1 MKAYQP
7 MAYPSAP
14 HPVAPGEPADPAWP
28 GLMDHIQPHGWLL
41 VLHGPD
47 LIIIQASANLET
59 LTGQPLAA
67 ILGQPVR
74 AVIGRAAANVLSRSL
89 ARAEPDGLGPLPA
102 TLVTG
107 RGRHR
112 VAMQGHWDAGGFV
125 LEMEPLSLGTAAN
138 GAINGFGTAI
148 RRYRHIGDV
157 NALAT
162 AITHDARLLTG
173 FDRALMVRL
182 SGGMT
187 PEVVANSGAGPEPHD
202 GPPFQPLPPPVLA
215 LLELNRVRLLLD
227 IHAPPVPVLPALN
240 PLTGQPINLSRG
252 TLRPATRLFEAHARA
267 RGVRT
272 LLIVSI
278 LCAGRLWGYLW
289 CESRRPHAVGLHVRA
304 LFEGLGEIAA
314 AQIAALEE
322 RNTGELRSRA
332 NRGLA
337 RLGRL
342 LREQTDLIDGIAS
355 ARSVLGE
362 ILPHEQMA
370 ISVDGRSWSSGGGPS
385 PAHWLRLLDA
395 GATGR
400 RDGLRWIERAAG
412 SVDQDEIGM
421 ADVLDVELHGSHL
434 LLLRTAGRRWSPLE
448 LEVAQELHHLLA
460 DRHAELYRRKTE
472 QQLHKLA
479 NFDRTTGLPNRDHL
493 LRALEQA
500 LTVGME
506 VAVAVI
512 GLDRF
517 RYMKAALG
525 EAASDHLLTA
535 VGQRLRAVVPAGD
548 LLARIDTGEFAV
560 LLVEE
565 GPARI
570 DALAAA
576 VRDALRTSVQVEER
590 DIFVTGSLGFVTHC
604 GQGEAAAEMLRD
616 AEIASAEAEAAGGG
630 GRRIFDAAMRTR
642 LTERHELYDRLRQ
655 ALQGND
661 GVRVVYQPI
670 IRLSDGKLAGFE
682 ALARWTDPE
691 RGPIP
696 PTIFVPVA
704 EETGLIVPLGNY
716 ILVQACRQVVRW
728 NQDREEPIYISVN
741 LSPYQLDPSRL
752 DIARWVQGV
761 LDMTGCR
768 PEWLQL
774 EITESGLI
782 GSGGAAPDVLKSL
795 RALGVALAIDDFGTG
810 YSSLAYLQELP
821 VDTIK
826 IDRSFVTRME
836 GSEKGMA
843 LVSAILHIA
852 GIMEYGVVAE
862 GVENPSQASLLREM
876 GCDRAQ
882 GYHYAKPLEQE
893 LASAM
898 LRQYDAGTLM
908 LAASGT

>member
-1 MKAYQP
+1 
-7 MAYPSAP
+7 MAHPP
-14 HPVAPGEPADPAWP
+14 DPVAQSDAKPASSSWP

-41 VLHGPD
+41 VLQGDD
-47 LIIIQASANLET
+47 LRIIQASANVEMLA
-59 LTGQPLAA
+59 GQPLDA

-74 AVIGRAAANVLSRSL
+74 MVIGRAAANLLGRAL
-89 ARAEPDGLGPLPA
+89 AKAEPDGLGPLP
-102 TLVTG
+102 VTVVSG
-107 RGRHR
+107 RSRHR

-125 LEMEPLSLGTAAN
+125 LELEPLSMGTAAN

-148 RRYRHIGDV
+148 RRYRHINDV
-157 NALAT
+157 ASLSA

-182 SGGMT
+182 AGGEA
-187 PEVVANSGAGPEPHD
+187 PEVVAVSCASGAADG
-202 GPPFQPLPPPVLA
+202 GPPFQPLPPPILA

-227 IHAPPVPVLPALN
+227 IHAPPVPVLPAIN
-240 PLTGQPINLSRG
+240 PLTGQAINLSRAA
-252 TLRPATRLFEAHARA
+252 LRPATRVFEAHARA

-272 LLIVSI
+272 VLIVSI
-278 LCAGRLWGYLW
+278 LCGGRLWGYLW
-289 CESRRPHAVGLHVRA
+289 CESRRPHPVGLHVRA

-314 AQIAALEE
+314 AQIGALEE
-322 RNTGELRSRA
+322 RTMTALRGAA

-337 RLGRL
+337 RMARL
-342 LREQTDLIDGIAS
+342 LREHASLIDGIAS
-355 ARSVLGE
+355 ARAVLGE

-370 ISVDGRSWSSGGGPS
+370 ISMDGRSWSSSGGPS
-385 PAHWLRLLDA
+385 PTHWLRLLDA
-395 GATGR
+395 AATGR

-421 ADVLDVELHGSHL
+421 ADVLDIELHGSHL
-434 LLLRTAGRRWSPLE
+434 LLLRQAGRRWSPVE

-500 LTVGME
+500 LAVGME

-517 RYMKAALG
+517 RYVKAALG
-525 EAASDHLLTA
+525 EAASDQLLTA
-535 VGQRLRAVVPAGD
+535 VGRRLRGAVSAGD

-560 LLVEE
+560 LLVED

-570 DALAAA
+570 DALASA
-576 VRDALRTSVQVEER
+576 VRDALRASFPLEDRE
-590 DIFVTGSLGFVTHC
+590 IFVTGSLGVVTHC
-604 GQGEAAAEMLRD
+604 GQQETAAAEMLRD
-616 AEIASAEAEAAGGG
+616 AEIASAEAESAGGG
-630 GRRIFDAAMRTR
+630 GRRIFDAAMRAR

-655 ALQGND
+655 AIQAND

-696 PTIFVPVA
+696 PTVFVPVA
-704 EETGLIVPLGNY
+704 EETGLIVPLGNH

-728 NQDREEPIYISVN
+728 NRDRQQPIYVSVN

-761 LDMTGCR
+761 LEMTGCK
-768 PEWLQL
+768 PEWLHL

-782 GSGGAAPDVLKSL
+782 GSGGAAPGALKSL

-836 GSEKGMA
+836 GSEKGLA

-893 LASAM
+893 TATAMLHQYDTGGPALAS
-898 LRQYDAGTLM
+898 
-908 LAASGT
+908 LATG

>member
-1 MKAYQP
+1 
-7 MAYPSAP
+7 MAYPPDPRS
-14 HPVAPGEPADPAWP
+14 VAPGEPTDRSWP

-41 VLHGPD
+41 VLQGPD
-47 LIIIQASANLET
+47 LIIIQASANVET
-59 LTGQPLAA
+59 LAGQPLTH

-74 AVIGRAAANVLSRSL
+74 AVIGRAAANLLGRCL
-89 ARAEPDGLGPLPA
+89 AKAEPDGLGPLPA

-107 RGRHR
+107 NGRHR

-148 RRYRHIGDV
+148 RRYRHITDV
-157 NALAT
+157 VALAA
-162 AITHDARLLTG
+162 AITHDARRLTG

-187 PEVVANSGAGPEPHD
+187 PEVVANSTAGGEADD

-227 IHAPPVPVLPALN
+227 IHAPPVPVLPVLN
-240 PLTGQPINLSRG
+240 PLTGQPINLSRAA
-252 TLRPATRLFEAHARA
+252 LRPATRLFEAHARA

-272 LLIVSI
+272 LLIVSV
-278 LCAGRLWGYLW
+278 LCGGRLWGYLW

-332 NRGLA
+332 NRGMA
-337 RLGRL
+337 RLARL

-370 ISVDGRSWSSGGGPS
+370 ISIDGRSWSSGGGPS

-395 GATGR
+395 AATGR

-421 ADVLDVELHGSHL
+421 ADVLDIDLHGSHL
-434 LLLRTAGRRWSPLE
+434 LLLRPAGRRWSGVE

-500 LTVGME
+500 LTVGMD

-517 RYMKAALG
+517 RYVKAALG
-525 EAASDHLLTA
+525 EVASDQLLTV

-560 LLVEE
+560 LLVED

-576 VRDALRTSVQVEER
+576 VRDALRTSFQVEER
-590 DIFVTGSLGFVTHC
+590 DIFVTGSLGVVTHC
-604 GQGEAAAEMLRD
+604 GQDEAAAEMLRD
-616 AEIASAEAEAAGGG
+616 AEIASAEAEASGGG
-630 GRRIFDAAMRTR
+630 GRRVFDAAMRAR

-655 ALQGND
+655 AIQDND

-670 IRLSDGKLAGFE
+670 IRLSDGRLAGFE
-682 ALARWTDPE
+682 ALARWTDAE

-728 NQDREEPIYISVN
+728 NRDRDEPIYISVN

-752 DIARWVQGV
+752 DIARWVRGV
-761 LDMTGCR
+761 LEMTGCR
-768 PEWLQL
+768 PEWLHL

-782 GSGGAAPDVLKSL
+782 GSGGAAPDALKSL

-836 GSEKGMA
+836 GSEKGLA

-882 GYHYAKPLEQE
+882 GYHYAKPLEQDM
-893 LASAM
+893 ATAM
-898 LRQYDAGTLM
+898 LHQYDAGTPALAGGGA
-908 LAASGT
+908 LAAG

>member
-1 MKAYQP
+1 MVTPPDPVSLSDGQP
-7 MAYPSAP
+7 AASS
-14 HPVAPGEPADPAWP
+14 WP

-41 VLHGPD
+41 VLQGDD
-47 LIIIQASANLET
+47 LRIIQASANVEL
-59 LTGQPLAA
+59 LAGQPLAA

-74 AVIGRAAANVLSRSL
+74 AVIGRAAANLLGRALSK
-89 ARAEPDGLGPLPA
+89 AEPDGLGPLP
-102 TLVTG
+102 VTVVSG

-125 LEMEPLSLGTAAN
+125 LELEPLSMGNAAN

-148 RRYRHIGDV
+148 RRYRHISDV
-157 NALAT
+157 AALSA

-182 SGGMT
+182 AGAAP
-187 PEVVANSGAGPEPHD
+187 PEVVAVSCASAAVED
-202 GPPFQPLPPPVLA
+202 GPPFQPLPPSILA

-227 IHAPPVPVLPALN
+227 IHAPPVPVLPVLN
-240 PLTGQPINLSRG
+240 PVTGQPINLSRAA
-252 TLRPATRLFEAHARA
+252 LRPATRLFEAHARA

-272 LLIVSI
+272 VLIVSI
-278 LCAGRLWGYLW
+278 LCGGRLWGYLW
-289 CESRRPHAVGLHVRA
+289 CESRRPHPVGLHVRA

-314 AQIAALEE
+314 AQIGALEE
-322 RNTGELRSRA
+322 RTITVLRSAA

-337 RLGRL
+337 RMGRL
-342 LREQTDLIDGIAS
+342 LREHASLIDGIAA
-355 ARSVLGE
+355 ARTVLGE
-362 ILPHEQMA
+362 ILPHDQMA
-370 ISVDGRSWSSGGGPS
+370 ISMDGRSWSSGGGPS

-395 GATGR
+395 AATGR

-421 ADVLDVELHGSHL
+421 ADVLDIELHGSHL
-434 LLLRTAGRRWSPLE
+434 LLLRQAGRRWSPLE

-460 DRHAELYRRKTE
+460 DRHAELYRRRTE

-500 LTVGME
+500 LAVGME

-517 RYMKAALG
+517 RYVKAALG
-525 EAASDHLLTA
+525 EAASDQLLAA
-535 VGQRLRAVVPAGD
+535 VGQRLRGAVSAGD

-560 LLVEE
+560 LLVED
-565 GPARI
+565 GAARF

-576 VRDALRTSVQVEER
+576 VRDALRTSFPLEDRE
-590 DIFVTGSLGFVTHC
+590 IFVTGSLGVVTHC
-604 GQGEAAAEMLRD
+604 GKEEAAAEMLRD

-630 GRRIFDAAMRTR
+630 GRRVFDAAMRAR
-642 LTERHELYDRLRQ
+642 LTERHDLYDRLRQ
-655 ALQGND
+655 AIQGND

-704 EETGLIVPLGNY
+704 EETGLIVPLGNH

-728 NQDREEPIYISVN
+728 NRDRQQPIYVSVN

-761 LDMTGCR
+761 LEMTGCK
-768 PEWLQL
+768 PEWLHL

-782 GSGGAAPDVLKSL
+782 GSGGAAPGALKSL

-836 GSEKGMA
+836 GSEKGLA

-862 GVENPSQASLLREM
+862 GVENPAQASLLREM

-882 GYHYAKPLEQE
+882 GYHYAKPLEQDMATAMVYE
-893 LASAM
+893 YDIGANGLPSGASAT
-898 LRQYDAGTLM
+898 A
-908 LAASGT
+908 